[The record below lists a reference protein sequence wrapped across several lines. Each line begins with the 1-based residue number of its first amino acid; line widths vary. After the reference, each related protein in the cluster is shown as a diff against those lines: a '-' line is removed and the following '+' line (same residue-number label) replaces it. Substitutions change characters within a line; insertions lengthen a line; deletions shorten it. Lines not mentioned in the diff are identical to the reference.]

1 MCSSAYSS
9 LNKLEEAFHY
19 TVTAR
24 PRYHP
29 GYRKLHNEAV
39 NLLQQLKDSS
49 TPKLEADLLSLS
61 TFMNMVDCF
70 YMSHRRKL
78 AVTTDHQMVLVP
90 RGTQMGDHISLVKG
104 GDTPFVIRP
113 TGTSFWTLLGDCYVD
128 SIMLGEAFEEERCQD
143 IVLV

>member
-90 RGTQMGDHISLVKG
+90 T
-104 GDTPFVIRP
+104 FVIRP